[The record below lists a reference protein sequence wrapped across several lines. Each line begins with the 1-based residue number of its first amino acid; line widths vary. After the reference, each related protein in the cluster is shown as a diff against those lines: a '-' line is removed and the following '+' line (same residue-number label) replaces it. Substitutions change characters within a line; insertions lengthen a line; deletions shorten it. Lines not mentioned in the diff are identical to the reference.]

1 MLRGIDLPACA
12 DKDGPG
18 RFVGYLQGADVDDDG
33 GRLVERGLDD
43 GIAQRRAVGGVD
55 GALDRKDHQRVF
67 AARVDGQGVGRL
79 RRRVHWTRSRFR
91 ELIIAPTGGRCLA
104 SRSADIPNRY
114 ASCILSSGSMS
125 CSSNSRP

>member
-33 GRLVERGLDD
+33 VRLVERGLDD

-55 GALDRKDHQRVF
+55 GASTERTTSESSLRVSMAKALGDF
-67 AARVDGQGVGRL
+67 AVAFTGP
-79 RRRVHWTRSRFR
+79 
-91 ELIIAPTGGRCLA
+91 APA
-104 SRSADIPNRY
+104 S
-114 ASCILSSGSMS
+114 AS
-125 CSSNSRP
+125 